1 MTSDLLRRI
10 LVAIPLLLGIS
21 TVVFVVLHLAPGDP
35 MSLYINPDIDPGVQN
50 AVRHSLGLD
59 QPLHVQYV
67 RWLGSFMTGRFGY
80 SLTQHRPVADILAS
94 ALPNTIILSLAS
106 LVVMFGVGVLVG
118 VLSAARRGSAA
129 DHTLTLLSLLFYSI
143 PTFWLA
149 MMLILLFSE
158 VLPILPAAQAIS
170 VDYSSLS
177 LLGRL
182 ADRFRHLLLP
192 SLALG
197 LGGAAGIARFAR
209 GSMLDVL
216 GQDYIRTARAKGLP
230 ERTVIWKHALRNALI
245 PVITLLGLYL
255 PFLFSG
261 AVLVE
266 TVFSWPG
273 MGRVIVTAILQRDY
287 PVVMANTF
295 LFGAMVVLGNLLADV
310 LYGLADPRIRYAS
323 RRP

>member
-1 MTSDLLRRI
+1 MASYLLKRI
-10 LVAIPLLLGIS
+10 LWAIPLLLGVS
-21 TVVFVVLHLAPGDP
+21 TIVFIVLHLAPGDP
-35 MSLYINPDIDPGVQN
+35 TSLYINPYIDPEIRESI
-50 AVRHSLGLD
+50 RHNLGLD
-59 QPLHVQYV
+59 RPLHVQYF
-67 RWLGSFMTGRFGY
+67 RWLGSFLTGRFGY

-94 ALPNTIILSLAS
+94 ALPNTIVLSLAS
-106 LVVMFGVGVLVG
+106 LVIMFGAGILVG
-118 VLSAARRGSAA
+118 TLSAVRKGSFS
-129 DHTLTLLSLLFYSI
+129 DHTMTLVSLFLYSV

-149 MMLILLFSE
+149 LMLILLFSE
-158 VLPILPAAQAIS
+158 LLPILPAAQS
-170 VDYSSLS
+170 VSVNHASLS
-177 LLGRL
+177 LWGQ
-182 ADRFRHLLLP
+182 AMDRFRHLLLP

-209 GSMLDVL
+209 TSMLDVL

-273 MGRVIVTAILQRDY
+273 MGRVIVTGILQRDY

-295 LFGAMVVLGNLLADV
+295 LFGVMVVLGNLLADV
-310 LYGLADPRIRYAS
+310 LYCLVDPRIRYAS
-323 RRP
+323 RRT

>member
-1 MTSDLLRRI
+1 MASYLLRRI
-10 LVAIPLLLGIS
+10 LLAIPLLLGIS
-21 TVVFVVLHLAPGDP
+21 TIVFIILHLAPGDP
-35 MSLYINPDIDPGVQN
+35 TTLYINPDVDAEIQESI
-50 AVRHSLGLD
+50 RHNMGLD
-59 QPLHVQYV
+59 QPLHLQYV
-67 RWLGSFMTGRFGY
+67 RWLGSFLTFRFGH
-80 SLTQHRPVADILAS
+80 SLTQHRPVAEILAS
-94 ALPNTIILSLAS
+94 ALPNTVVLSLAS
-106 LVVMFGVGVLVG
+106 LVIMFVAGVAVG
-118 VLSAARRGSAA
+118 AVSAVRRGTPA
-129 DHTLTLLSLLFYSI
+129 DHVTTLATLFFYSV

-149 MMLILLFSE
+149 LMLILLFSE
-158 VLPILPAAQAIS
+158 LLPILPAAQAVS
-170 VDYSSLS
+170 VEHASLP
-177 LLGRL
+177 LWGRWI
-182 ADRFRHLLLP
+182 DRLRHLILP

-216 GQDYIRTARAKGLP
+216 SQDYIRTARAKGLP
-230 ERTVIWKHALRNALI
+230 ERTVIWKHGLRNALI

-295 LFGAMVVLGNLLADV
+295 LFGVMVVLGNLLADV
-310 LYGLADPRIRYAS
+310 LYCLVDPRVRYAA
-323 RRP
+323 RRA